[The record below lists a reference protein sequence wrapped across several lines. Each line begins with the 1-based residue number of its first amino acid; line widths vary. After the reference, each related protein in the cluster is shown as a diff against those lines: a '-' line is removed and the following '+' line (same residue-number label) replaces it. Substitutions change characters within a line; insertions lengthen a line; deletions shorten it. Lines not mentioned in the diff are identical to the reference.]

1 MPGMIIAL
9 FLAVIGV
16 IMYFSYLAE
25 KQRRQALTILAM
37 RLGFRYEPDRD
48 NTRLEGRYD
57 RIDLLGK
64 GSNRYTKN
72 HLIGQ
77 IDGRPVVACDFHY
90 ETYSTDSKGH
100 RQTHHHLYGVIFV
113 VLPLRMNQ
121 VCIRSENLFDKLAGV
136 LGFEDIDFES
146 AEFSRR
152 FNVTADNRKFAY
164 DLIHARAMEYLLAHD
179 DYCWEFD
186 GPVIALYQSGTF
198 KPEQIKPAIDTVIG
212 FIPLIPEYVW
222 AERGRSTSTES

>member
-1 MPGMIIAL
+1 MPGMMIVL
-9 FLAVIGV
+9 VLVVIGA
-16 IMYFSYLAE
+16 IIYFGYLAE
-25 KQRRQALTILAM
+25 KQRREALSNLAM
-37 RLGFRYEPDRD
+37 QLGFQYEPDQDDSRMG
-48 NTRLEGRYD
+48 GRYD

-72 HLIGQ
+72 HLIGE
-77 IDGRPVVACDFHY
+77 IDMRPVVACDFHY

-100 RQTHHHLYGVIFV
+100 RQTNHHHFGIIFV
-113 VLPLRMNQ
+113 ELPLRMNQ

-136 LGFEDIDFES
+136 LGFGDINFES

-152 FNVTADNRKFAY
+152 FNVTADDRKFAY

-179 DYCWEFD
+179 DFCWEFD

-198 KPEQIKPAIDTVIG
+198 DVEQIKPAIDTAIG

-222 AERGRSTSTES
+222 AERGRATSVES